1 MNNINIENV
10 RFKLT
15 YDLGELKAFKNYGV
29 YDLVKYIDTLLGRN
43 EELEAEVK
51 NLKEEINNIEQNI
64 KDNFRP
70 IPVAEQVGISDRDF
84 I

>member
-1 MNNINIENV
+1 MNINIEEI

-15 YDLGELKAFKNYGV
+15 QDLGELEAFKKYGV
-29 YDLVKYIDTLLGRN
+29 DDLVKYIDTLLGRN

-51 NLKEEINNIEQNI
+51 NLKEEIENLEEDI
-64 KDNFRP
+64 KENYRR
-70 IPVAEQVGISDRDF
+70 IPYAEQVGISDSDF